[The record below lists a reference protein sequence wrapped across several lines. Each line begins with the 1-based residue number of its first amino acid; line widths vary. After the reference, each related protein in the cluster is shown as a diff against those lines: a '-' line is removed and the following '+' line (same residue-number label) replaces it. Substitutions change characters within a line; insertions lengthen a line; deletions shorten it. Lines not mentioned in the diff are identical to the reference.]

1 MHKEITA
8 SAPLTPETPIVMR
21 ANGSGY
27 ERVLTTGKT
36 YYPVYGLEEGIFP
49 SRPFVT
55 VEGADGQ
62 LVSCHASRFELAQ

>member
-8 SAPLTPETPIVMR
+8 QTKLTPQTPIVMR

-27 ERVLTTGKT
+27 ERILTTGKV
-36 YYPVYGLEEGIFP
+36 YYPVYGLEDGIFP

-55 VEGADGQ
+55 VEADNGKI
-62 LVSCHASRFELAQ
+62 VSCHASRFELA